1 MMDPLLCLLI
11 AICILRLF
19 AIWLDAFERWLAR
32 RRNRLKVTSRIT
44 IGSNPEPF
52 TIVDKSDSTIRVDRH
67 DPNLKTAT
75 LSRRTKAAGDSN
87 TYARRSEEATQAQG
101 KSLVAWTA
109 CTSHPEARRSAGIN
123 SNSSSATARCGT
135 SDVRCVTTC
144 TRSVRTA

>member
-67 DPNLKTAT
+67 DPNLKN
-75 LSRRTKAAGDSN
+75 GDIIVP
-87 TYARRSEEATQAQG
+87 YEGR
-101 KSLVAWTA
+101 W
-109 CTSHPEARRSAGIN
+109 
-123 SNSSSATARCGT
+123 
-135 SDVRCVTTC
+135 
-144 TRSVRTA
+144 